1 METIKIMKSEEMHNL
16 IEDNLATWK
25 QFIGACVYQN
35 KADEKVMIKLPCK
48 LTLQSDVDVNAITFV
63 KTGDTMHTIFA
74 NFEDG
79 KVPSFCCSKNVED
92 LVISQCFKK
101 E

>member
-48 LTLQSDVDVNAITFV
+48 LTLQSGMEVNAITFV
-63 KTGDTMHTIFA
+63 KRVFKNIFFLRIA
-74 NFEDG
+74 L
-79 KVPSFCCSKNVED
+79 KWLRK
-92 LVISQCFKK
+92 
-101 E
+101 

>member
-1 METIKIMKSEEMHNL
+1 ME
-16 IEDNLATWK
+16 
-25 QFIGACVYQN
+25 
-35 KADEKVMIKLPCK
+35 
-48 LTLQSDVDVNAITFV
+48 VNAITFV

-92 LVISQCFKK
+92 LVISQCLKK